1 MDPGVQC
8 VPYVADARSIKF
20 HRLLDGEEVAEAE
33 FVVTVTDG
41 ATVKATIAAL
51 RAVL

>member
-1 MDPGVQC
+1 MRFRNTGVMM
-8 VPYVADARSIKF
+8 
-20 HRLLDGEEVAEAE
+20 GEEVAEAE
-33 FVVTVTDG
+33 FIVTVTDG